1 MEDTLKLK
9 AYFKD
14 EEHFMDIANVEEAM
28 KVQVSFGL
36 KKVFNL
42 MSKSTATK
50 KDMINSL
57 FALDIVKA
65 SQDHIRF
72 INFLLFKD
80 SLKDL
85 KCQQNRKNLE
95 LLCILYGLN
104 FLNIDCTNC
113 YISGYFPSGTSASSL
128 IVSAIK
134 KINLALRPK
143 VLNILEAF
151 EVSDMF
157 LQSAIGN
164 SYGDIYEQHLEWA
177 KDSRLNH
184 TKAGHAIPD
193 GYMEHIMPIL
203 KGKM

>member
-128 IVSAIK
+128 ILSAIK

-164 SYGDIYEQHLEWA
+164 SYGDIYE
-177 KDSRLNH
+177 
-184 TKAGHAIPD
+184 
-193 GYMEHIMPIL
+193 
-203 KGKM
+203 